1 MSEQLVERIML
12 AMSTYADTLKASSRD
27 APFIRSH
34 RRNLSLVVIA
44 EIERG
49 HVIVPRADM
58 QILRGVIESVL
69 SNLGALLPRRSRSR
83 DRAYPVST
91 WVTAQRTT
99 HGRRLSPP
107 GTGPPDR
114 AIP

>member
-34 RRNLSLVVIA
+34 RRDLSLVVIA
-44 EIERG
+44 EIEKD

-58 QILRGVIESVL
+58 QRLPGVIESVL
-69 SNLGALLPRRSRSR
+69 SNLGA
-83 DRAYPVST
+83 
-91 WVTAQRTT
+91 
-99 HGRRLSPP
+99 PP
-107 GTGPPDR
+107 QEPKP
-114 AIP
+114 

>member
-34 RRNLSLVVIA
+34 RRDLSLVVIA
-44 EIERG
+44 EIEKD

-58 QILRGVIESVL
+58 QRLRGVIESVCSQIL
-69 SNLGALLPRRSRSR
+69 VLPHRSRSR

-91 WVTAQRTT
+91 WVNGQA
-99 HGRRLSPP
+99 HDP
-107 GTGPPDR
+107 
-114 AIP
+114 